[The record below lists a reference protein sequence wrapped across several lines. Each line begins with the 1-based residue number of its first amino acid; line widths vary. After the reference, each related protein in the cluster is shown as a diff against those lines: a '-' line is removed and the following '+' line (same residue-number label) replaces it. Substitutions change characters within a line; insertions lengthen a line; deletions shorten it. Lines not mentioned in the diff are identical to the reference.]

1 MKEPLSQA
9 MLDRSRLTVTFT
21 EGTTPAGPLSPRRY
35 TLTHSDRSGALFLTI
50 GADLDRRA
58 LHSLQVRLMR
68 DEVLGEWIHGDGRDG
83 QGPRLEL
90 HMAAQ
95 GGLPLFGTA
104 DARVRIFRSYRSLV
118 LSALACGD
126 AELFAGH
133 PELTQAPV
141 VAVFHRRRGREER
154 EDWGRLEQYRP
165 KGPR

>member
-1 MKEPLSQA
+1 MEEPLSAA
-9 MLDRSRLTVTFT
+9 MFDRSRLTVTFT

-50 GADLDRRA
+50 GADFDRRA

-68 DEVLGEWIHGDGRDG
+68 DEVLGEWIHGDDRE
-83 QGPRLEL
+83 PRLEL

-95 GGLPLFGTA
+95 GGVPLFGTA

-126 AELFAGH
+126 AGLLAGH

-141 VAVFHRRRGREER
+141 VAVFQGRRGREER